1 MRTTLR
7 SVIGT
12 SDTHTYSV
20 IDARSDRERYMR
32 AAPMDLRTPSQN
44 YSTPRGVEAE
54 RRQRGRTEW
63 RLQNKNV
70 RKTLSEQISTDLII
84 NSYFLLEGAS
94 DVTMKDILAPDRKES
109 HGVINDTLSQI
120 SVRSQRELSA
130 PVHARV
136 CVKGQHTI

>member
-1 MRTTLR
+1 LRTTLR
-7 SVIGT
+7 SVIGIR
-12 SDTHTYSV
+12 DTHTYSV

-44 YSTPRGVEAE
+44 YSTPRRVEAE
-54 RRQRGRTEW
+54 RTNRMATTE
-63 RLQNKNV
+63 KKV

-84 NSYFLLEGAS
+84 SSYFLLEGAS
-94 DVTMKDILAPDRKES
+94 DVTMKVILAPDLKES

-130 PVHARV
+130 PVHAYA
-136 CVKGQHTI
+136 

>member
-54 RRQRGRTEW
+54 RTNRMATTE
-63 RLQNKNV
+63 QK
-70 RKTLSEQISTDLII
+70 RK
-84 NSYFLLEGAS
+84 
-94 DVTMKDILAPDRKES
+94 KDSIRADFDRF
-109 HGVINDTLSQI
+109 NY
-120 SVRSQRELSA
+120 
-130 PVHARV
+130 
-136 CVKGQHTI
+136 